1 MRNLILLI
9 LLSSIR
15 SIPTVAQIL
24 PNEDII
30 ACGEYILPPIQGSN
44 LSTDLKYFLDGDI
57 SGTPLYVGDTIDF
70 STQLYMYDCN
80 TGFDECYYVNVIVDL
95 PEIRMPDTLVEC
107 NLFFLPFIE
116 GNNITSDAAYYNG
129 RNATGQRYSAG
140 ALIEQSQMLYMY
152 DGMDNCSS
160 QDSVYILIVPEMYM
174 EDFRDTLHCSEY
186 KLFPIEGINLPVSS
200 YYADLNSNDIYNEDE
215 VIYSSTTLVAIADS
229 MGCELR
235 DTFRVSIDSLYI
247 DAIPDTTICGF
258 LSTKD
263 FKISSSAHNLYFRY
277 GNRDWRPVG
286 NGSYSFFRTD
296 QLICYKDSLAGTDCS
311 VEECFYATFLDENE
325 FLDAF
330 SRYDTINIC
339 RNRDVLLQDLPLIN
353 LSQADY
359 YFIQE
364 GVDFN
369 GFFPISR
376 LPDDAYTVYAV
387 LEADSECDDMD
398 TVSVRVILHEDCNE
412 IDEYF
417 FYRNSC
423 NDVYYN
429 FSSRSIYDPFGTLL
443 YGGVLFDENFENTLD
458 DYSTLLY
465 EPMDTSI
472 YWYIYANDNGLYD
485 TVKINLIDNLLDRI
499 DPEPTQVV
507 GPDRLCIGDSLSISY
522 ANSPTDSIIF
532 WTVELWRVGVTNV
545 LIGEIFSY
553 DPLKVFYT
561 NDSINE
567 INHPESEMA
576 FNVYESNADY
586 MIIFPLYQ
594 LFYDNNSYCSI
605 DSSPD
610 TIYFSTHHNTTHW
623 IQDVLCAGE
632 DIMVEGQIFDMNN
645 PVGNVLLQGAGS
657 NGCDS
662 TVIVNLEFDDSNQNL
677 VSRVFCDEDEFMY
690 FDCIRYDIDN
700 PTGGVVM
707 PGAARNGCDSLI
719 TIVLDYVIAEDEML
733 VFDFCKGDTFDLNG
747 IIYTE
752 SAELWDTLYSVLDCD
767 SIYLYQFLQ
776 FSEDNVPLI
785 RQDYDCV
792 NKTYSLSV
800 DNISENI
807 LWSTGDT
814 IGSLEGVTAT
824 QLILFYNPEECRDSL
839 TVDLVYADP
848 LVTGVDEYKV
858 GENTEIL
865 IDLVANQGVDSYR
878 WTNSSILSCTDCLNP
893 IAKPIEST
901 VLELEYSDINGC
913 LDTFDISIRI
923 IKRISD
929 FYTLCLNDT
938 ININNTDYFIP
949 GTYSDTLRAVD
960 NCDSIITELI
970 IESILPLS
978 IELVGDTVNCDSAI
992 NQWEVLST
1000 HTDITLDGITVD
1012 KIFSID
1018 GSGIFSISGTDINGC
1033 VTEQIIQT
1041 YESTLAVVIDPVYG
1055 SLLAGSETIIEPDYI
1070 GDIVSYLWSPSEG
1083 LACSDCPYPTLNSTI
1098 DRVYNIEIT
1107 DIYGCNQNA
1116 SVVTAFNNASLYLPN
1131 IISRNSTDLD
1141 NRHFYLQSGDA
1152 IVYQLKVY
1160 DRWGNLI
1167 FNRDSIISNDRD
1179 AGWLPAQ
1186 DLEQGVYIYVIYDED
1201 QAVLHSGSITLL

>member
-1 MRNLILLI
+1 MRNLIVLL
-9 LLSSIR
+9 LLSGIIST
-15 SIPTVAQIL
+15 PTVAQIL
-24 PNEDII
+24 PIDDII
-30 ACGEYILPPIQGSN
+30 ACGEYILPPIQGAN

-80 TGFDECYYVNVIVDL
+80 TGFDECYYVNVIVDF
-95 PEIRMPDTLVEC
+95 PEIRMQDTLVGC
-107 NLFFLPFIE
+107 TLLFLPFIE
-116 GNNITSDAAYYNG
+116 GDNISSDAAYYTARDKMG
-129 RNATGQRYSAG
+129 IKHFPG
-140 ALIEQSQMLYMY
+140 ALISESQWLYIY
-152 DGMDNCSS
+152 DGVSS
-160 QDSVYILIVPEMYM
+160 CISVDSTFVLIVPEMYM
-174 EDFRDTLHCSEY
+174 EDYRDTLHCSQY
-186 KLFPIEGINLPVSS
+186 ALLPLEGINLPANR
-200 YYADLNSNDIYNEDE
+200 YYSDINSNEIYHPND
-215 VIYSSTTLVAIADS
+215 VLFSSTSLVAIADS

-235 DTFRVSIDSLYI
+235 DTFTVSIDSLYI
-247 DAIPDTTICGF
+247 EYIPDTIWCGSF
-258 LSTKD
+258 YPDD
-263 FKISSSAHNLYFRY
+263 FEFVSSAYNIYY
-277 GNRDWRPVG
+277 KYEDTDWLILDSVRHRRT
-286 NGSYSFFRTD
+286 NTD
-296 QLICYKDSLAGTDCS
+296 QFICFKDSLPGTNCS
-311 VEECFYATFLDENE
+311 VEECFYTTFLNVDEFPN
-325 FLDAF
+325 DP
-330 SRYDTINIC
+330 SRGRDTINIC
-339 RNRDVLLQDLPLIN
+339 KNTDFN
-353 LSQADY
+353 LRETPIVNFDYADY
-359 YFIQE
+359 FYLEE
-364 GVDFN
+364 GSNFG
-369 GFFPISR
+369 GFFPASS
-376 LPDDAYTVYAV
+376 LPLNEYTVYAV
-387 LEADSECDDMD
+387 QEAGSVCDDID
-398 TVSVRVILHEDCNE
+398 TITIHLILTEDCNE
-412 IDEYF
+412 IDEYSF
-417 FYRNSC
+417 FMHSC
-423 NDVYYN
+423 NQNYEYSTS
-429 FSSRSIYDPFGTLL
+429 FLYDPNGTLL
-443 YGGVLFDENFENTLD
+443 YGGLFFDEDFQNTFE
-458 DYSTLLY
+458 DYSRLDYQPL
-465 EPMDTSI
+465 DTTI
-472 YWYIYANDNGLYD
+472 YWYIYAFDNGQFD
-485 TVKINLIDNLLDRI
+485 TVKITLLDSARQQL
-499 DPEPTQVV
+499 DPVPTQII
-507 GPDRLCIGDSLSISY
+507 GPDRLCNGDSLSISY
-522 ANSPTDSIIF
+522 STAPNDTILHWS
-532 WTVELWRVGVTNV
+532 VELWEIGLSNTFIANIGALDPIRVYY
-545 LIGEIFSY
+545 S
-553 DPLKVFYT
+553 
-561 NDSINE
+561 NDSISVVARRSLN
-567 INHPESEMA
+567 SA
-576 FNVYESNADY
+576 FNVYKSNTDY
-586 MIIFPLYQ
+586 MVIFPLGYT
-594 LFYDNNSYCSI
+594 FFFSNNCI
-605 DSSPD
+605 VDSSAD

-632 DIMVEGQIFDMNN
+632 EIKVEDEVFNINN